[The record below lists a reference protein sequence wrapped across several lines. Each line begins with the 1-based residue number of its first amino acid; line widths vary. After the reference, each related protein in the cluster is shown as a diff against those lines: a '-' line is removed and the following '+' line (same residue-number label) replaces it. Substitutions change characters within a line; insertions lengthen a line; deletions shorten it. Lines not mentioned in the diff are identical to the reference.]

1 MLANNIVS
9 RARLVAI
16 SAGGTTAA
24 SAYESAFAA
33 AVACSAAVLA
43 CAEAADSHA
52 T

>member
-1 MLANNIVS
+1 MLANNIAS
-9 RARLVAI
+9 RARLVAT

-24 SAYESAFAA
+24 NALSKALAA

-43 CAEAADSHA
+43 CAEVADSHA